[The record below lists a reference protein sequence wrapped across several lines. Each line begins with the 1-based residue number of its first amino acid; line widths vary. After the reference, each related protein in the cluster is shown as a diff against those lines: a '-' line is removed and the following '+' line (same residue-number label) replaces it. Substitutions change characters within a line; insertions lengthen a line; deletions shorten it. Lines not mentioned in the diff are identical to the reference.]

1 MPNNPIRPGTIPCA
15 ARRLAVLLLPLVLG
29 AGVSSCATLRSL
41 AALSQVQ
48 FDLDRV
54 ASVTLAGVELDQV
67 RSYEDLSALDVARV
81 GVAIAQRRLPLEATL
96 HVGAQNPDGNP
107 VARLLALDWTLFLRD
122 RETISGDIDRQ
133 IDLPSGVRTDIPVRV
148 RLDLLEFFEGSAGDL
163 IDLALSLS
171 GVEGEPVE
179 VRLEALPTVETA
191 LGPIRYPRPLILGG
205 GIGGGGR

>member
-1 MPNNPIRPGTIPCA
+1 MPIPPIRPETMPRA
-15 ARRLAVLLLPLVLG
+15 ARRSAVLLLPLLLG
-29 AGVSSCATLRSL
+29 AGVSSCATLQSL
-41 AALSQVQ
+41 AALSQVR

-54 ASVTLAGVELDQV
+54 ASVTLAGVELDRV

-96 HVGAQNPDGNP
+96 HVGAENPDGNP
-107 VARLLALDWTLFLRD
+107 AARLLALDWTLFLRD
-122 RETISGDIDRQ
+122 RETISGDIAQ
-133 IDLPSGVRTDIPVRV
+133 QLDLPSGVRTDIPVRV
-148 RLDLLEFFEGSAGDL
+148 RLDLLEFFEGSASDL

-179 VRLEALPTVETA
+179 VRLEALPTIETA
-191 LGPIRYPRPLILGG
+191 LGPIRYPRPLVLGG